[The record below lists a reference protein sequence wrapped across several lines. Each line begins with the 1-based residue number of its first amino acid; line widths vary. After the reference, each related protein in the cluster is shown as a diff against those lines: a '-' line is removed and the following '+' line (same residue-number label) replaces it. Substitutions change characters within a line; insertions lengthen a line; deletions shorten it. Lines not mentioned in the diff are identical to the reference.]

1 MKTLELKEL
10 ELIEAGGD
18 IVAGLCVGIGA
29 GSVVYA
35 VGVATNWWNPVG
47 WVSAAFLVADAACLG
62 YAASQLQ

>member
-35 VGVATNWWNPVG
+35 VATNWWNPVG